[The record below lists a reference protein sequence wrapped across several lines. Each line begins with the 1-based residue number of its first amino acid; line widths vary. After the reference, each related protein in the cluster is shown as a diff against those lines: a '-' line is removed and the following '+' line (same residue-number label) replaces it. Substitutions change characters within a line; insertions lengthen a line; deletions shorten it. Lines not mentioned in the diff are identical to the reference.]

1 MVIHLKFHPPSSPF
15 LLSYYFALSSSNRY
29 EHVLNNDRSK
39 IINYK
44 SIFN

>member
-15 LLSYYFALSSSNRY
+15 LLSYYFVLSSSSRY
-29 EHVLNNDRSK
+29 KHVLKNDRSK

-44 SIFN
+44 LIFN